1 MKRFKNNR
9 LIRAL
14 GIALISSASLYGIN
28 TTPALANSPI
38 WPSPANT
45 ADFCMADEY
54 VQRGGSGMKNI
65 IGEALNC
72 TANDVEITK
81 VDPKFIVL
89 HDEEGNEVLSSELTC
104 TLGDP
109 FILIADIDVRA
120 NAAERWDTTFYVP
133 QKEDQDPDVISQ
145 VDDACSRLIP
155 IPDGTN
161 GNSYVAQQLD
171 GDACG
176 DIAKADLTND
186 EYTLVGARF
195 TMICEDEDPDGDGPL
210 TPDGM
215 ADFNYCAAWDNI
227 ERDNCSAADGQVPNN
242 KSKCKCDNFPIDVFV
257 EPKPATV
264 TKTVDK
270 MSAEEPFGLFT
281 YTVTIEKAKDTNGN
295 PTGADIN
302 ITDIQDT
309 YKSSD
314 TPNAGP
320 YYFDLDDTDSD
331 YPQGNVTLLGGE
343 TSYNAANACWRLDLS
358 NTPVTLTNSS
368 PTLVCTFRVRIDDV
382 NLRDVD
388 PWDEDYYDF
397 VSFSATDTENR
408 GINVGNDAC
417 DSFDSDPVAGDNCSA
432 VVGVKITNDLPSIDV
447 SKSIWSLDATPVKLT
462 SIPEPGGTVEFRIEV
477 KNTSGAHDSPLTL
490 QSLNDSV
497 FGELLT
503 RTEGDCDTMS
513 TSIAFNSSFTCSF
526 TETLTGNFGD
536 QHYNE
541 VTGVARDATENQTAT
556 DPGDATLLFSDVD
569 SMIEL
574 TKTPDVNSVLETGDN
589 PTLYRTVNYT
599 FEFTNTSLAD
609 YVTFF
614 KLTDQEYEMDGGT
627 KVYIGSLADITA
639 DCIVDGTPLSN
650 GIELAPGASASCVV
664 AITDIQGNAGEI
676 YRNEAVV
683 YGYDDDHAQGE
694 DDLMAN
700 AVAQVGFTPEAPAVD
715 LKFATSMLVVLEMT
729 NGSQINNVDFT
740 GLTVKLQS
748 VFDEIETG
756 DFKLI
761 NGGGDYNGNSYSAC
775 EKDHTLGYASSGTET
790 YNCAFTIELK
800 PGLENAVDINFA
812 ALLATGA
819 IKATFTDKNGT
830 ADTADDVDLSND
842 VLIQVITNES
852 PF

>member
-1 MKRFKNNR
+1 MK
-9 LIRAL
+9 
-14 GIALISSASLYGIN
+14 
-28 TTPALANSPI
+28 
-38 WPSPANT
+38 
-45 ADFCMADEY
+45 D
-54 VQRGGSGMKNI
+54 I

-109 FILIADIDVRA
+109 FILVADIDVRA
-120 NAAERWDTTFYVP
+120 NAAERWDTTFYIPV
-133 QKEDQDPDVISQ
+133 EEGQDPDVISQ
-145 VDDACSRLIP
+145 VDEACSRLIP
-155 IPDGTN
+155 IPDGTDTN
-161 GNSYVAQQLD
+161 GDGVGEAYVAQQLD

-186 EYTLVGARF
+186 EYTLVDARF

-281 YTVTIEKAKDTNGN
+281 YTVTIEKAKDENGN

-314 TPNAGP
+314 TAYPGP
-320 YYFDLDDTDSD
+320 YTFDLDDTDSD
-331 YPQGNVTLLGGE
+331 YQQGNVTLLGGAS
-343 TSYNAANACWRLDLS
+343 SYDAANACWKLDLS

-417 DSFDSDPVAGDNCSA
+417 DSFASDPVAGDNCST
-432 VVGVKITNDLPSIDV
+432 VVGVKITNDLPFIEV
-447 SKSIWSLDATPVKLT
+447 SKSIWSLDATPVELT
-462 SIPEPGGTVEFRIEV
+462 SIPETLTGTKVEFRIEV

-490 QSLNDSV
+490 ESLDDTV
-497 FGELLT
+497 FDNLLT
-503 RTEGDCDTMS
+503 RAEGNCDTMS

-526 TETLTGNFGD
+526 TEVLTGNAGD
-536 QHYNE
+536 QHYNK
-541 VTGVARDATENQTAT
+541 VIAVARDSTENQTAT
-556 DPGDATLLFSDVD
+556 DFGEATLLFTDVD
-569 SMIEL
+569 AMIGL
-574 TKTPDVNSVLETGDN
+574 TKTPDVDEVLETADN
-589 PTLYRTVNYT
+589 TSVYRTVNYT
-599 FEFTNTSLAD
+599 FEFTNTSSAD
-609 YVTFF
+609 NVTFF

-627 KVYIGSLADITA
+627 KVYIGSLADITD
-639 DCIVDGTPLSN
+639 DCVVDGTPLSN

-664 AITDIQGNAGEI
+664 AITDIQGYAGDT
-676 YRNEAVV
+676 YRNEAVI
-683 YGYDDDHAQGE
+683 YGYDDDHAPGE
-694 DDLMAN
+694 DDLDAMAI
-700 AVAQVGFTPEAPAVD
+700 AAVGFTPADPSTQMD
-715 LKFATSMLVVLEMT
+715 MATSSLIVVEIANTSTVRNAHLSALTLDGASVLAEADGG
-729 NGSQINNVDFT
+729 NFSLFNT
-740 GLTVKLQS
+740 GGTY
-748 VFDEIETG
+748 
-756 DFKLI
+756 
-761 NGGGDYNGNSYSAC
+761 GG
-775 EKDHTLGYASSGTET
+775 ET
-790 YNCAFTIELK
+790 YPVCDTTTEISHIVIGSPGANKYSCAFTVEWD
-800 PGLENAVDINFA
+800 PGLGFPLIDVNATNFNIFVQ
-812 ALLATGA
+812 LT
-819 IKATFTDKNGT
+819 
-830 ADTADDVDLSND
+830 DTADNTSDDFV
-842 VLIQVITNES
+842 QITVTTNKN
-852 PF
+852 P

>member
-1 MKRFKNNR
+1 MKRFKSNR
-9 LIRAL
+9 LVRAL
-14 GIALISSASLYGIN
+14 GIALISSASLYGIG
-28 TTPALANSPI
+28 TTPALADSPI
-38 WPSPANT
+38 WPVPANT

-54 VQRGGSGMKNI
+54 VQRGGSGMKDV

-89 HDEEGNEVLSSELTC
+89 HDDQGNEVLSSELTC

-120 NAAERWDTTFYVP
+120 NAAERWDTTFYIP

-155 IPDGTN
+155 IPDGTD

-281 YTVTIEKAKDTNGN
+281 YTVTIEKAKDENGN

-314 TPNAGP
+314 TAYPGP
-320 YYFDLDDTDSD
+320 YYFDLDDTESD
-331 YPQGNVTLLGGE
+331 YQQGNVTLLGSS
-343 TSYNAANACWRLDLS
+343 SYTAANACWRLDLS
-358 NTPVTLTNSS
+358 NTPITLTNSS

-408 GINVGNDAC
+408 GIDVGNDAC
-417 DSFDSDPVAGDNCSA
+417 DSFASDPVAGDNCSA

-447 SKSIWSLDATPVKLT
+447 SKSIWSTGADPEELT

-490 QSLNDSV
+490 EILNDSV
-497 FGELLT
+497 FGDLLT
-503 RTEGDCDTMS
+503 RTEGNCDTMS
-513 TSIAFNSSFTCSF
+513 TSIAFNGSFTCSF

-536 QHYNE
+536 QHYNK

-569 SMIEL
+569 AMIEL
-574 TKTPDVNSVLETGDN
+574 TKTPDVDSVLETGDN

-639 DCIVDGTPLSN
+639 DCIVDGTPLSA

-664 AITDIQGNAGEI
+664 AITDIQGNTGEV
-676 YRNEAVV
+676 YRNEAVI
-683 YGYDDDHAQGE
+683 YGFDDDHEQGA
-694 DDLMAN
+694 DDLAAM
-700 AVAQVGFTPEAPAVD
+700 AVAQVGFTPDGTEVD
-715 LKFATSMLVVLEMT
+715 MDFATSMLVVLQME
-729 NGSQINNVDFT
+729 NGSEANNVNFT

-748 VFDEIETG
+748 VFAEAETTE
-756 DFKLI
+756 FKLL
-761 NGGGDYNGNSYSAC
+761 NSGGVYNEATYGYC
-775 EKDHTLGYASSGTET
+775 EPNHVLGYLGSGTHT
-790 YNCAFTIELK
+790 YSCAFTIELK
-800 PGLENAVDINFA
+800 PGLENNDDINFA
-812 ALLATGA
+812 AALVNG
-819 IKATFTDKNGT
+819 IVATFTDP
-830 ADTADDVDLSND
+830 DVPGEPLSNA
-842 VLIQVITNES
+842 VAIQVITDEPN
-852 PF
+852 P